1 MQFLKV
7 YNQITGKIKSMI
19 ELKQNDFLIFFLLN
33 QSFVDLTG
41 CIVEV
46 LNLNRLLREQKTLN
60 SIKKNT
66 NTIIQMLR
74 KSKINGSINLA
85 LESKNSDPIK
95 STNVIK
101 VFLF

>member
-1 MQFLKV
+1 M
-7 YNQITGKIKSMI
+7 
-19 ELKQNDFLIFFLLN
+19 LN

-85 LESKNSDPIK
+85 LESKNSDIPSKRIVNK
-95 STNVIK
+95 NQFYSKFSISTQNLK
-101 VFLF
+101 K

>member
-1 MQFLKV
+1 M
-7 YNQITGKIKSMI
+7 
-19 ELKQNDFLIFFLLN
+19 LN

-41 CIVEV
+41 CLVEV